1 MRSEKAI
8 HEADASNQ
16 NLPAST
22 QMKMDHNK
30 PTPPSHELR
39 WQQITLFL
47 LTIGVL
53 VVCALILEPF
63 LLAIVGAIVLA
74 IATRRP
80 YNWLTTKIP
89 NRTASATLALILVI
103 LSIIVPSFFLT
114 QNLVQQATHFIHTI
128 RSDSTQQKLTDF
140 LVRHPALAER
150 IETLSD
156 SIDPQNALRSIGA
169 FLGTRF
175 AAVLGHSI
183 GAIIGLVV
191 MLFILFFLYR
201 DRELAITF
209 ARSLVPLADDETT
222 ELLERVR
229 GTIFATAL
237 GRVAIAGVQGILAG
251 LAFWVLG
258 VPSPVLWG
266 LMTAVASLI
275 PGFGSFLVWTPVA
288 IFLGLTG
295 HWGKAALL
303 GVWGGGVVSTIDN
316 FLYPILIGA
325 QVRQHTVSI
334 LLSILGGIALFGPAG
349 LILGPVTFSVAA
361 TLLDFWHERN
371 RRMYP
376 SPPPTTS
383 A

>member
-8 HEADASNQ
+8 YEACASNQ

-22 QMKMDHNK
+22 QMKMDLNK
-30 PTPPSHELR
+30 PTPPSQESR

-47 LTIGVL
+47 LSIGVL

-89 NRTASATLALILVI
+89 NRTASAILALILVT

-114 QNLVQQATHFIHTI
+114 QSLVQQATHFIHTI

-156 SIDPQNALRSIGA
+156 TIDPQNALRSVGA

-183 GAIIGLVV
+183 GAIIGLIV

-209 ARSLVPLADDETT
+209 ARSLVPLSDDETT

-229 GTIFATAL
+229 STIFATAL

-288 IFLGLTG
+288 VYLGLTG

-303 GVWGGGVVSTIDN
+303 GVWGGSVVSTIDN
-316 FLYPILIGA
+316 FLYPILIGS

-371 RRMYP
+371 RRIYP
-376 SPPPTTS
+376 APPPITS
-383 A
+383 T